1 MLKSTIPGDPAPKA
15 PWCCV
20 TPAPVS
26 APSPGEADAN
36 PLGNKSRCIRRL
48 FFLLFLGVCVW
59 GGCLKKSQG
68 LLLAVR
74 DQVRREEDS
83 ELGKKRKETRG
94 NCWMRPKGQRKTLA
108 AAGGRGEGRRKVRSA
123 EHTREMKMKRGK
135 MEF

>member
-1 MLKSTIPGDPAPKA
+1 M
-15 PWCCV
+15 CV
-20 TPAPVS
+20 C
-26 APSPGEADAN
+26 G
-36 PLGNKSRCIRRL
+36 
-48 FFLLFLGVCVW
+48 